1 MSTGLAGRRRA
12 FILVALLALV
22 AASCGT
28 GDTADET
35 VTTDPPDTDTVDDG
49 VDAVDDDIGAT
60 DEDPGAVAD
69 RDCGELDT
77 SVTLNFINAGGAE
90 SDAITAGY
98 IEPFTEETGIEV
110 RLDPPNDLGRLQAMV
125 ESGQVTHD
133 LFSTES
139 TTLEQAKS
147 LDLFEAIDYDQA
159 DFADSLEEAL
169 DEYALG
175 FQYYSTIMAW
185 RPDAVE
191 GEGPQNWVEFFDT
204 EQFPGRR
211 ALADYPAFTVP
222 IALLGDG
229 VAPEDLYPLDVDRA
243 FAFLEE
249 FADEVAVWW
258 EAGAQPPEL
267 LSAGE
272 VDFSMV
278 WSGRIV
284 TVADEENL
292 EYSFNDGLLDLA
304 YIGIPKGAPHYCEAL
319 AFLEVVSQPD
329 NQAAAAEVLP
339 YTGPA
344 TGVDEF
350 LPQDRLDWFP
360 TSSANLDLQVLQ
372 DPRWWFENGEAVQER
387 WEEFKLAR

>member
-1 MSTGLAGRRRA
+1 MLAA
-12 FILVALLALV
+12 FSLVVPVV
-22 AASCGT
+22 AACGEA
-28 GDTADET
+28 DTPTATPAPEPGEDLAA
-35 VTTDPPDTDTVDDG
+35 PNQ
-49 VDAVDDDIGAT
+49 DAANGAG
-60 DEDPGAVAD
+60 EDPTPK
-69 RDCGELDT
+69 RDCDVLDPN
-77 SVTLNFINAGGAE
+77 VTLNFINAGGKE

-98 IEPFTEETGIEV
+98 IEPFTADTGIQV

-139 TTLEQAKS
+139 TTLQHAKA
-147 LDLFEAIDYDQA
+147 LDLLEPIDYEQA
-159 DFADSLEEAL
+159 DFAPSLEEAL
-169 DEYALG
+169 DEHGLG
-175 FQYYSTIMAW
+175 FQYYSTIFAW
-185 RPDAVE
+185 RSDAVD

-204 EQFPGRR
+204 EKFPGRR

-249 FADEVAVWW
+249 KADDVAVWW

-267 LSAGE
+267 LGSGE
-272 VDFSMV
+272 VDFAMV

-284 TVADEENL
+284 TVAEEMDL

-304 YIGIPKGAPHYCEAL
+304 YIGIPKGAPNYCEAL
-319 AFLEVVSQPD
+319 AFLEYVSKPE

-344 TGVDEF
+344 LGIDEF

-360 TSSANLDLQVLQ
+360 TSEANYDLQVLQ
-372 DPRWWFENGEAVQER
+372 DPYWWFENGDEVQAR
-387 WEEFKLAR
+387 WEEFKLTR